1 MAIQYTDKVV
11 LLNGVTAASTT
22 SDPVD
27 VSLRSQITIQL
38 VASNIGSGNGS
49 FAVNGSNDG
58 TNYSPLSFRDGNGT
72 AATTYVTSKVLSS
85 NTSALI
91 FVPAGM
97 RFLEVVCTRTT
108 DGTYSAIME
117 AAG

>member
-1 MAIQYTDKVV
+1 MALQYTDKIV
-11 LLNGVTAASTT
+11 LIAPTTAASTT

-38 VASNIGSGNGS
+38 VASGISSGNGA
-49 FAVNGSNDG
+49 FAVKGSNDG
-58 TNYSPLSFRDGNGT
+58 TNFSTLSFRDGDGT
-72 AATTYVTSKVLSS
+72 AATTYVTSKVVSS
-85 NTSALI
+85 NSSAMI
-91 FVPAGM
+91 FVPAGC
-97 RFLEVVCTRTT
+97 RLIEVTCTRTT